1 MSHKNILKPITING
15 VEIRNRVVMAPMAT
29 NEAHPPG
36 YASEQNKAMYG
47 ARAKGGV
54 GLIILGGTY
63 STKAGWDTSTFPGT
77 FRLDID
83 HTMPSMA
90 GLVERVHAFGA
101 KIFVQLMDSHGRQ
114 GSSRMTGVQI
124 ASCTAEPLVAKEEDW
139 PAGLRFP
146 GGVLGELPRELSISE
161 IIALEDA
168 AADGAARAPACGFDG
183 IEISCHHGYLAASFL
198 SPRVNRRT
206 DLYGGRFENRMR
218 YILNILRKVREKVGP
233 DYPVGV
239 RLVANEHMEGGLTLD
254 DCVEAAKRLEDE
266 SADYINLSDGFYEKM
281 KYIFPDTDGLLL
293 EHGEPQAFKRA
304 LKIPVITPSIHNPDI
319 AEKAIANGET
329 DMIEM
334 GRQLLAD
341 PDWANKVRDGK
352 AGEITT
358 CDRDCFCNIRAAM
371 FLPVRCKLNRN
382 LGSEQYMPEYEQ
394 PPFEY

>member
-1 MSHKNILKPITING
+1 
-15 VEIRNRVVMAPMAT
+15 
-29 NEAHPPG
+29 
-36 YASEQNKAMYG
+36 
-47 ARAKGGV
+47 
-54 GLIILGGTY
+54 
-63 STKAGWDTSTFPGT
+63 
-77 FRLDID
+77 
-83 HTMPSMA
+83 
-90 GLVERVHAFGA
+90 
-101 KIFVQLMDSHGRQ
+101 
-114 GSSRMTGVQI
+114 
-124 ASCTAEPLVAKEEDW
+124 
-139 PAGLRFP
+139 
-146 GGVLGELPRELSISE
+146 
-161 IIALEDA
+161 
-168 AADGAARAPACGFDG
+168 
-183 IEISCHHGYLAASFL
+183 
-198 SPRVNRRT
+198 
-206 DLYGGRFENRMR
+206 
-218 YILNILRKVREKVGP
+218 
-233 DYPVGV
+233 
-239 RLVANEHMEGGLTLD
+239 MEGGLTLD

-382 LGSEQYMPEYEQ
+382 LGREQYMPEYEQ